1 MLPYIA
7 YMDPMG
13 IYIYIIN
20 WIPGEYIPSSYV
32 FFVKRLVFE
41 EATKQNSTDTN
52 DQNILDE
59 FKGIYK
65 RGR

>member
-1 MLPYIA
+1 M
-7 YMDPMG
+7 
-13 IYIYIIN
+13 YIYTIN

-52 DQNILDE
+52 NQNILVVWIS
-59 FKGIYK
+59 KYI
-65 RGR
+65 